1 MFRLVGLRHHRNG
14 SASNLVHLS
23 THHVTGES
31 ARGKVYES
39 ILPTK
44 NPGLPFPFSVAS
56 LEFTTQLLWAREQ
69 IRVEPNIDLHGFDV
83 GS

>member
-1 MFRLVGLRHHRNG
+1 MFRLVGLRHYGNG
-14 SASNLVHLS
+14 SASNLVHPS

-31 ARGKVYES
+31 ARAELYES

-44 NPGLPFPFSVAS
+44 PWITVPFSVAS
-56 LEFTTQLLWAREQ
+56 LEFTTQLLWAREE
-69 IRVEPNIDLHGFDV
+69 IRVEPNIDLDGFDV